1 MKSAR
6 RPLHVPL
13 RAAGIALVVLVA
25 AACSGGLKSGAA
37 ATQAYVLAPGAPEPR
52 ARIGEVRLQ
61 ISAPVLQPGL
71 ASDRI
76 ALVRPDRRFDY
87 YAASRWTGPLSQVIE
102 ALAVE
107 TFRAGGALAGV
118 QDDAA
123 PFLPD
128 YALRLAVR
136 HFEAVYDTEDGAP
149 RVRVTFDCT
158 LGRRAD
164 RAAVASFVA
173 EATAAAA
180 ENRLA
185 SIVAGFERAAQSALA
200 AAHEQTLQALA
211 ADVAQN
217 AETPLPSMTR

>member
-1 MKSAR
+1 MKSGLSS
-6 RPLHVPL
+6 PPVML
-13 RAAGIALVVLVA
+13 RATGIALAALA
-25 AACSGGLKSGAA
+25 AASCAGGLQSGAA
-37 ATQAYVLAPGAPEPR
+37 ATQAYVLAPGAPPPR
-52 ARIGEVRLQ
+52 ARIAEVRLQ
-61 ISAPVLQPGL
+61 ISAPALQPGL

-87 YAASRWTGPLSQVIE
+87 YAASRWTGPLSQVVE

-128 YALRLAVR
+128 YVLRLAVR
-136 HFEAVYDTEDGAP
+136 HFEAVYATEGGAP
-149 RVRVTFDCT
+149 LARVSFDCT

-164 RAAVASFVA
+164 RGAVASFVA
-173 EATAAAA
+173 DATAEAT

-185 SIVAGFERAAQSALA
+185 SIVAAFERAAQSALA
-200 AAHEQTLQALA
+200 AAHEQTLAAIA
-211 ADVAQN
+211 ADAVQN
-217 AETPLPSMTR
+217 AETPLPSMSR